1 MKFVI
6 TRVRCKF
13 SNGTTSTFNYEDK
26 NIDESNS
33 CNDINEFKKQFKKKL
48 NDQLNVIGVTVT
60 RISLD
65 YYERDGRK

>member
-26 NIDESNS
+26 KIDENNS
-33 CNDINEFKKQFKKKL
+33 SM
-48 NDQLNVIGVTVT
+48 T
-60 RISLD
+60 
-65 YYERDGRK
+65 

>member
-26 NIDESNS
+26 KIDENNS

>member
-26 NIDESNS
+26 NIDETNS
-33 CNDINEFKKQFKKKL
+33 CNDINEFKKKFKQKL
-48 NDQLNVIGVTVT
+48 DSQLSVIGVSVI